1 MMGDSPETVD
11 AYIDQFQGST
21 RSSLESI
28 RKTIKEA
35 APEAEEKMSWQMPTY
50 VYHGNLVHFAAHTKH
65 IGFYPGPGGI
75 EAFKDRIAAY
85 RWSKGAV
92 QFPLDRDM
100 PLQLIAEIVGFRITE
115 NRLEFEEKAKAKMA
129 ASNSAAGKSRR
140 K

>member
-11 AYIDQFQGST
+11 AYIDQFQGSK

-92 QFPLDRDM
+92 QFPLDQAM
-100 PLQLIAEIVGFRITE
+100 PLELIAEIVGYRIAE
-115 NRLEFEEKAKAKMA
+115 NRQEFEEKAKAKSA
-129 ASNSAAGKSRR
+129 ASNSAPGKSRR